1 MDSVEED
8 SEGIGN
14 SKDTVVED
22 LAEEDSVEEN
32 SEENSEG
39 TGNSKS
45 TEEDSEDLA
54 EDSAAAANS
63 AQESA
68 ADDNHQHHFHFLR
81 DSSPA
86 AVHSPQSLRPH
97 FPPASS

>member
-1 MDSVEED
+1 MDLVEDLVGED

-22 LAEEDSVEEN
+22 LAEDSVEED
-32 SEENSEG
+32 SEDI
-39 TGNSKS
+39 GNLWN
-45 TEEDSEDLA
+45 TEEDFEDLA
-54 EDSAAAANS
+54 EDSAVANS

-68 ADDNHQHHFHFLR
+68 AGADNQRFLRLR

-86 AVHSPQSLRPH
+86 AVHSPQNRPPH

>member
-1 MDSVEED
+1 MVGED

-22 LAEEDSVEEN
+22 LAEDSVED
-32 SEENSEG
+32 SEDI
-39 TGNSKS
+39 GNLWD

-54 EDSAAAANS
+54 EDSADSAAANS

-68 ADDNHQHHFHFLR
+68 GDDNHQHHFHFLR

-86 AVHSPQSLRPH
+86 AVHSPQNRPPH